1 MWEQRIKHVV
11 AVILCAGAFSAAQAA
26 PQVVHVDAAAIG
38 AGDGSSWADAFVS
51 LQDGLTAAGDVV
63 ESVEIRVAQGTYKPF
78 ENAWSSDATFLVLS
92 GMVLKGGYAGVA
104 GTDPDARDIGLYP
117 SVLDGLGSSSTA
129 GRSHPVSAVV
139 TADYT
144 DDTTLIDGFT
154 IRGGRVGVA
163 IEAGSPVVS
172 HCTFEGS
179 DVECRAAGSPA
190 ILDCHFDAACLDVS
204 DCQVSVARCLFER
217 ASLHAVRGDIEGTL
231 IATDCIFR
239 ENPHGAIFG
248 YGWLHLDL
256 LRCSFLDNSD
266 RTHGGP
272 TIFTAGNV
280 VARRCSFRSNRGPGE
295 VLSASGSDLVSL
307 TDCEFSD
314 NSASGGLLYISGDVA
329 TVSRCSFVGNTAA
342 RGSCDVLRCWAT
354 FARVSQCLFS
364 GNTCP
369 SSSVISGRG
378 LDLQISN
385 CTFAANRSQLR
396 TIAGTQE
403 HLTLTQCICRD
414 GCDLF
419 GGLLGSDET
428 RRVVTFSNIEGGCE
442 GLGNI
447 DVDPG
452 FVQEGYW
459 ADPNNLDTEVGPD
472 VPEAV
477 WVAGDYHL
485 QSQAGHWDP
494 ETETWVLD
502 EMTSPCIDAGDPNG
516 YLGDERFPNGG
527 YVNLGAYGGTL
538 EASRS
543 YFGKPVCENQLA
555 GDINGDCIVDQ
566 TDMDILLSHW
576 LMRTDE
582 PVNLPPAITLIA
594 PQDGAE
600 FAWPEPIVFRVEAS
614 DPDGSV
620 ERVDYFLRKP
630 DNEWYSY
637 GIGPVYEGQENGW
650 EVELDWANLAHSTFE
665 VGTYKVWARATD
677 DKDARTNSPEITIAV
692 HPQN

>member
-1 MWEQRIKHVV
+1 MKRGKTSRWFVV
-11 AVILCAGAFSAAQAA
+11 VLCVWGAALARGQERLIY
-26 PQVVHVDAAAIG
+26 VDAAAGG
-38 AGDGSSWADAFVS
+38 ADDGSSWTDAFVS
-51 LQDGLTAAGDVV
+51 LQDGLAAAGDVV
-63 ESVEIRVAQGTYKPF
+63 ESGEIRVAQGTYKPF

-117 SVLDGLGSSSTA
+117 SVLDGLGSGSA
-129 GRSHPVSAVV
+129 EGRSHPVSAVV

-172 HCTFEGS
+172 HCTFEQS
-179 DVECRAAGSPA
+179 HVKCSLAGSPA
-190 ILDCHFDAACLDVS
+190 ILDCHFDAARLDVS
-204 DCQVSVARCLFER
+204 FCQVSVARCLFER
-217 ASLHAVRGDIEGTL
+217 ASLGAVWGNIEGTL

-239 ENPHGAIFG
+239 ENPGEAIFG
-248 YGWLHLDL
+248 NGWLHLDL
-256 LRCSFLDNSD
+256 FRCSFLDNSA
-266 RTHGGP
+266 P

-280 VARRCSFRSNRGPGE
+280 VARRCSFRSNRGSGK
-295 VLSASGSDLVSL
+295 VLHASDSDFVSL

-314 NSASGGLLYISGDVA
+314 NSASGELLHISGDVA

-342 RGSCDVLRCWAT
+342 QGSCAVLRCWAT
-354 FARVSQCLFS
+354 SARVSQCLFS

-369 SSSVISGRG
+369 SSSVISSRG

-385 CTFAANRSQLR
+385 CTFAANRGQLR
-396 TIAGTQE
+396 TIAGNQE

-414 GCDLF
+414 GCDQF
-419 GGLLGSDET
+419 GGPLGSDET
-428 RRVVTFSNIEGGCE
+428 RRVVTFNNIEGGYP

-447 DVDPG
+447 DVDPI
-452 FVQEGYW
+452 FVREGYW
-459 ADPNNLDTEVGPD
+459 ADPNNLYTEVGPD

-485 QSQAGHWDP
+485 QSQAGHWDRD
-494 ETETWVLD
+494 TETWVFD
-502 EMTSPCIDAGDPNG
+502 DATSPCIDAGDPNG

-555 GDINGDCIVDQ
+555 GDINGDCKVDQ
-566 TDMDILLSHW
+566 ADLDILLSHW
-576 LMRTDE
+576 LMDSTGIGDTDAL
-582 PVNLPPAITLIA
+582 NLP
-594 PQDGAE
+594 
-600 FAWPEPIVFRVEAS
+600 
-614 DPDGSV
+614 
-620 ERVDYFLRKP
+620 K
-630 DNEWYSY
+630 
-637 GIGPVYEGQENGW
+637 
-650 EVELDWANLAHSTFE
+650 
-665 VGTYKVWARATD
+665 
-677 DKDARTNSPEITIAV
+677 
-692 HPQN
+692 